1 MKIAFEKLTNLFERR
16 NIKIDG
22 FDRLIFITDTLV
34 NLVVAIPSPNEQT
47 RINIQQPFI
56 LIYFY

>member
-22 FDRLIFITDTLV
+22 FDRLIFLIDAQA
-34 NLVVAIPSPNEQT
+34 NLVVAHS
-47 RINIQQPFI
+47 FA
-56 LIYFY
+56 